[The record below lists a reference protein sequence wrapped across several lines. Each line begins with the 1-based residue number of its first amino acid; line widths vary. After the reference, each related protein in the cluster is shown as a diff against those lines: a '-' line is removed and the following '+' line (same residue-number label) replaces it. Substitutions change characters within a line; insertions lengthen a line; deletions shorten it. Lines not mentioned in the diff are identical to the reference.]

1 MPNTITPDYYVF
13 LEKESDQF
21 AVSLSNMYN
30 EWATYKS
37 EAVQLDS
44 ELQKFVFATD
54 TRQTTNSSL
63 PWKNTTTRPKLCQIR
78 DNLHANLM
86 ATLFGNVRW
95 LDWEAS
101 EDLGPEAQMKK
112 RAALG
117 YMYSKI
123 NHPSSDFYTVVSDM
137 VLDYIDYGNVFA
149 SGSNYIIK
157 SYNNDTT
164 QVVEYKGPQLIR
176 FSPYDIAMSP
186 VAKNSNVA
194 PKFSRSLKT
203 LGDLAKLVSETED
216 YNADAFEKA
225 LRLRKTLVE
234 TYESTR
240 ATDASNHWKS
250 SAFRVDGFGDMFNYY
265 NGDWVD
271 ILDFYGDVYDRITG
285 ELRENRIITVMDRH
299 TIIRDI
305 ANPTNNGS
313 PIIRH
318 VGWRKRPD
326 NVYCMGPLHNL
337 VGLQYRLDHLENLKS
352 DAMDLSVH
360 RMWKIKGDVE
370 PFDVFPNEKIILG
383 DDGDVVPIEP
393 NSAALNVNLEIQQ
406 IENTME
412 EMAGAPKQA
421 MGFRTPG
428 EKTKFE
434 VQILE
439 NNASRMFFH
448 KATWFERNGLEPLLN
463 DMFES
468 GVRNMDRSGETIFFT
483 NEDGVQVPMEIT
495 PDDLNAKGRFRPRG
509 ASHFV
514 EKANKLQNLIT
525 YANSA
530 MASDQGIS
538 VHFSGLEM
546 AKQLQELLEL
556 DDKVVSPY
564 IRITESQQAPQL
576 EAPTNAAP

>member
-13 LEKESDQF
+13 LEKDSDQF

-30 EWATYKS
+30 EWSTYK
-37 EAVQLDS
+37 APALALDA
-44 ELQKFVFATD
+44 ELQKFIFATD
-54 TRQTTNSSL
+54 TKQTTVSSL

-86 ATLFGNVRW
+86 ATLFGNSMW

-101 EDLGPEAQMKK
+101 EDLGPDFRDKK

-123 NHPSSDFYTVVSDM
+123 NHPSSDFYETVSDL

-157 SYNNDTT
+157 SYNNSSAE
-164 QVVEYKGPQLIR
+164 VVEYKGPQLSR
-176 FSPYDIAMSP
+176 FSPYNVAMSP

-194 PKFSRSLKT
+194 PKFHRSLMT
-203 LGDLAKLVSETED
+203 LGDVAKIVSEGED
-216 YNADAFEKA
+216 YNKEAFEKV
-225 LRLRKTLVE
+225 LQLRKTLVE
-234 TYESTR
+234 TYESTK
-240 ATDASNHWKS
+240 ATDASDHWRS
-250 SAFRVDGFGDMFNYY
+250 SAFRVDGFGDMYNYY
-265 NGDWVD
+265 SGDWVD
-271 ILDFYGDVYDRITG
+271 ILDFYGDVYDRISG

-305 ANPTNNGS
+305 PNPTNNGS

-318 VGWRKRPD
+318 VGWRQRPD

-352 DAMDLSVH
+352 DALDLSVFPL
-360 RMWKIKGDVE
+360 WKIKGDVE
-370 PFDVFPNEKIILG
+370 QFDIVPNEKIILG
-383 DDGDVVPIEP
+383 DDGDVIPMVPP
-393 NSAALNVNLEIQQ
+393 QSALNVNLEIQQ

-463 DMFES
+463 DMFEA
-468 GVRNMDRSGETIFFT
+468 GVRNLKRSGETIFFT
-483 NEDGVQVPMEIT
+483 NEDGVQVPMQIT
-495 PDDLNAKGRFRPRG
+495 ADDLNAKGRFRPRG

-514 EKANKLQNLIT
+514 EKANKLQNIIT

-530 MASDQGIS
+530 MAADQAIN

-546 AKQLQELLEL
+546 AKQLGELLEL
-556 DDKVVSPY
+556 DSKVVSPY
-564 IRITESQQAPQL
+564 IRITEAQQAPQL
-576 EAPTNAAP
+576 EAPTNAP